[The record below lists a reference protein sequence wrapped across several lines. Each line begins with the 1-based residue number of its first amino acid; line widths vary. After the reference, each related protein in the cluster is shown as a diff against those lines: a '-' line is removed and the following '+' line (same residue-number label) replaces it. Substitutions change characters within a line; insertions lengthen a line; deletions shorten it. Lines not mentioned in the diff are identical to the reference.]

1 MKYIVSI
8 AYHKFEFTSGTTAL
22 NFAQL
27 ATENR
32 LDPTDHVEILVV
44 TQEEEDGR

>member
-8 AYHKFEFTSGTTAL
+8 AYHKFEFASGTTAL

-32 LDPTDHVEILVV
+32 LDPTDHVEIVV